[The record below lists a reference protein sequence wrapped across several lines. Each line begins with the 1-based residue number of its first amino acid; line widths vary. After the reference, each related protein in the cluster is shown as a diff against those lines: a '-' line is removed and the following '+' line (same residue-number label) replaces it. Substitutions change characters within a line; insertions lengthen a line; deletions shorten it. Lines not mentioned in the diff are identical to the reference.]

1 MSGLSVKKELKLQ
14 QFIIWFIFTSSVL
27 GTSLLTAYNPIW
39 ANVSLNVIPALL
51 VLIFLKPVFFEKL
64 KLSTLIIMRTLIVF
78 AVLNVIPG
86 STYVKVV
93 LIFLIINILEAT
105 FTDLKH
111 KQYFNFITGLVLAAS
126 VLLLTGSWQGG
137 VYFANAHTSIA
148 TICWIIAYTI
158 WNWIFVTGE
167 FSPSISL
174 MHVGIL
180 LAPIVG
186 SIITM
191 NPGMWLLLRANTLT
205 FGGIL
210 QISNKSYFES
220 AFKNERFADFVNY
233 THKNSVQIILMIINI
248 ALLGYAFAAMYI

>member
-1 MSGLSVKKELKLQ
+1 MSELLVKKELKLQ
-14 QFIIWFIFTSSVL
+14 QFIIWFMFTSSIL
-27 GTSLLTAYNPIW
+27 GISFLTAYNPIW
-39 ANVSLNVIPALL
+39 ANLSFNVIPAVL
-51 VLIFLKPVFFEKL
+51 VLIFLKPVFFERL
-64 KLSTLIIMRTLIVF
+64 KLSTLILIRTLIVF

-86 STYVKVV
+86 STYVRIV

-105 FTDLKH
+105 LTDFKH
-111 KQYFNFITGLVLAAS
+111 KQYFNFISGLVLAAG
-126 VLLLTGSWQGG
+126 VLLLKGSWQGG
-137 VYFANAHTSIA
+137 IYFTDAHTSTA

-174 MHVGIL
+174 MHVGVL

-186 SIITM
+186 SILTF

-210 QISNKSYFES
+210 QISNKEYFES
-220 AFKNERFADFVNY
+220 AFKNEKFANFVDF
-233 THKNSVQIILMIINI
+233 THKNSVQLILMIVNL